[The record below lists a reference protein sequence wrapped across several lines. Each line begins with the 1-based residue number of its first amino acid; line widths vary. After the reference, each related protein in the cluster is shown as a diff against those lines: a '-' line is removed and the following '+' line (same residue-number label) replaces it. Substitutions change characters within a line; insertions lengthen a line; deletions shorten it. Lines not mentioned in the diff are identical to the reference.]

1 MTRRTYALA
10 AMLLILTVTEGCRHK
25 HEPERA
31 FMESSILSL
40 RINGCEKIRYEPET
54 FQTGFSP
61 ENKQF
66 RIHNDTM
73 SEFFTLTCQELPEK
87 TGQNIKCT
95 LKYCAD
101 GEVVYQKGLNFN
113 VEKISDDGTVWLWCS
128 KKKTGATVR
137 ILK

>member
-1 MTRRTYALA
+1 MTRRIYALA
-10 AMLLILTVTEGCRHK
+10 AMLLLIMVTEGCCHK

-31 FMESSILSL
+31 FLESSVLSL
-40 RINGCEKIRYEPET
+40 RINGCEIVRYEPET

-73 SEFFTLTCQELPEK
+73 SEFFTLTCQELPEEK
-87 TGQNIKCT
+87 GQKIKCS
-95 LKYCAD
+95 LRYCAD
-101 GEVVYQKGLNFN
+101 GEVVYQKGLSFN
-113 VEKISDDGTVWLWCS
+113 VEKIGDDGTVWLWCS